1 MTKRFIAVFVL
12 LAALGLSALT
22 STACAQSVAS
32 PDQNKTNQDKDKW
45 QLRDGYEYRVYPL
58 RPTQWP
64 DGTATAPENC
74 LLTPAKAKKYQCK
87 TITYEGRPYYYFT
100 GEQGSVYARR
110 PVGAGVRASRRR
122 SREQH
127 ASRGYHDSHAC
138 RLAQCAGSHG
148 ERQSRSKW
156 RRPPTTRAGRIR

>member
-1 MTKRFIAVFVL
+1 M
-12 LAALGLSALT
+12 SALT

-87 TITYEGRPYYYFT
+87 TISYEGRAYYYYT
-100 GEQGSVYARR
+100 GEHGSVYARR
-110 PVGAGVRASRRR
+110 PAVQVYSQP
-122 SREQH
+122 S
-127 ASRGYHDSHAC
+127 DSH
-138 RLAQCAGSHG
+138 
-148 ERQSRSKW
+148 
-156 RRPPTTRAGRIR
+156 